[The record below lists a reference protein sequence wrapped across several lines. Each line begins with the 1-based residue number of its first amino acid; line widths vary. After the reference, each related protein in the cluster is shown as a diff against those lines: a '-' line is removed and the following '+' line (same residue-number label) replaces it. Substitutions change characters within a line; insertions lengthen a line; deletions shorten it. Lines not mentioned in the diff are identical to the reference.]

1 MAAGARGCKGS
12 GTNRDATMR
21 QDSDLHIRIDL
32 AKKRALEI
40 EAATQNTGLSEYI
53 RGVLDRAVAAAVR
66 ETPVFEPGACDSAR
80 PGPESLEGQELDRL
94 AAGYRRRWSA
104 ETPLDDDVYRWIRAC
119 SEGGYPGIRRLDT
132 RLVARWIQAAAE
144 GTVDGV

>member
-1 MAAGARGCKGS
+1 
-12 GTNRDATMR
+12 MR

-32 AKKRALEI
+32 ATKRALEI
-40 EAATQNTGLSEYI
+40 EAATQKTGLSEYI
-53 RGVLDRAVAAAVR
+53 RGVLNREVATAER
-66 ETPVFEPGACDSAR
+66 ETPVLEPGAGESAR
-80 PGPESLEGQELDRL
+80 PGPESPEGQELDRL

-132 RLVARWIQAAAE
+132 RLVARWIQAAAD